1 MIRVLLV
8 DDQPLIRVGLR
19 GILELEDDIE
29 VVGEASSGRKALDLL
44 ANLLP
49 GTPVDVVLMDIRMP
63 ELDGIETTTAICADP
78 RYADVHL
85 LVLTTFE
92 TDEYV
97 VAALRAGASGF
108 LGKGAEPEAL
118 VNAVRV
124 IAAGESLLSATATRS
139 LIERFLAKPSAT
151 SQAPVPTTQATQTT
165 APGPPGLAAL
175 TDRERETLI
184 LVAEGK
190 SNEEIAGHF
199 VISPHTVKTHVSRTM
214 TKLDAHD
221 RAQLVVIAYTAGLL
235 LQQ

>member
-29 VVGEASSGRKALDLL
+29 VVGEASSGRQALDLL
-44 ANLLP
+44 A
-49 GTPVDVVLMDIRMP
+49 GRPVDVVLMDIRMP

-78 RYADVHL
+78 RYADVHV

-92 TDEYV
+92 TDDYV

-108 LGKGAEPEAL
+108 LGKGAEPEAV

-139 LIERFLAKPSAT
+139 LIARFLAKPSAT
-151 SQAPVPTTQATQTT
+151 AQAPEPTTPPTPPAT
-165 APGPPGLAAL
+165 PVPPGLATL

-190 SNEEIAGHF
+190 SNEEIAEQF

-221 RAQLVVIAYTAGLL
+221 RAQLVVIAYAAGLL
-235 LQQ
+235 QPQ